1 MTIRTLALAAL
12 ATFAVAGSA
21 SAFSINDEN
30 LNRQL
35 SAPSFTPV
43 ATSVVFEGRASQ
55 EPVGFS
61 INDENLQRA
70 YSSPSNIS
78 GDQSGFVVEGRSS
91 ASVAS
96 TFINDE
102 NRDRFQTF
110 GR

>member
-1 MTIRTLALAAL
+1 MTIRALALAAV

-30 LNRQL
+30 LQRQL
-35 SAPSFTPV
+35 TQPSFAPV
-43 ATSVVFEGRASQ
+43 AGSFVFEGRASQ

-70 YSSPSNIS
+70 HSSTDAVTGVS
-78 GDQSGFVVEGRSS
+78 GVVIEGRSS